1 MVVAVFFSPKTRTR
15 EELSR
20 RRLRPR
26 PRPVLQR
33 RYLRR
38 GYRQPNDANDEEEEE
53 EKNEEDTK
61 TDADEDGVR
70 SHESS

>member
-1 MVVAVFFSPKTRTR
+1 MVVAVFFLPKTRTR

-20 RRLRPR
+20 RRVRPR

-38 GYRQPNDANDEEEEE
+38 GYRQPNDVNDEEEEE
-53 EKNEEDTK
+53 NEEDTK
-61 TDADEDGVR
+61 TDTDDGV
-70 SHESS
+70 SHKSS

>member
-1 MVVAVFFSPKTRTR
+1 MVVAVFLPKTRTR

-20 RRLRPR
+20 RRLRP

-53 EKNEEDTK
+53 ENEEDTK

>member
-1 MVVAVFFSPKTRTR
+1 MVVAVFLPKTRTR

-53 EKNEEDTK
+53 ENEEDTK
-61 TDADEDGVR
+61 TGADEDGVR

>member
-1 MVVAVFFSPKTRTR
+1 MVVAVFLPKTRTR

-20 RRLRPR
+20 RRVRPR

-53 EKNEEDTK
+53 EENEEDTK
-61 TDADEDGVR
+61 TDARDEDGVR

>member
-1 MVVAVFFSPKTRTR
+1 
-15 EELSR
+15 
-20 RRLRPR
+20 
-26 PRPVLQR
+26 LQR

-53 EKNEEDTK
+53 EEENEEDTK
-61 TDADEDGVR
+61 TDADTDGVR

>member
-1 MVVAVFFSPKTRTR
+1 
-15 EELSR
+15 LSR

-53 EKNEEDTK
+53 ENEEDTK

>member
-1 MVVAVFFSPKTRTR
+1 MVVAVFLPKTRTR

-20 RRLRPR
+20 RRLR

-53 EKNEEDTK
+53 EENEEDTK

>member
-1 MVVAVFFSPKTRTR
+1 MVVAVFLPKTRTR

-53 EKNEEDTK
+53 EENEEDTK

>member
-1 MVVAVFFSPKTRTR
+1 MVVAVFLPKTRTR

-20 RRLRPR
+20 RRVRPR

-53 EKNEEDTK
+53 ENEEDTK
-61 TDADEDGVR
+61 TDARDEDGVR